1 MHVQS
6 DAMWVIRADL
16 VRQVE
21 ELERD
26 CRAMTLPALHD
37 AIDAIRHSAHEHGLD
52 AVEDVARC
60 FERSIARDRQKTAFP
75 LYFDQLKFA
84 ADCGSEEDPAAREA
98 MLAAISVR
106 AAG

>member
-1 MHVQS
+1 MQLQS
-6 DAMWVIRADL
+6 DAMFVIRSDL
-16 VRQVE
+16 VRRVE
-21 ELERD
+21 ELERH

-37 AIDAIRHSAHEHGLD
+37 AIDAIRNSAHEHGFG

-84 ADCGSEEDPAAREA
+84 AGCESTDDPAARET

-106 AAG
+106 LAG